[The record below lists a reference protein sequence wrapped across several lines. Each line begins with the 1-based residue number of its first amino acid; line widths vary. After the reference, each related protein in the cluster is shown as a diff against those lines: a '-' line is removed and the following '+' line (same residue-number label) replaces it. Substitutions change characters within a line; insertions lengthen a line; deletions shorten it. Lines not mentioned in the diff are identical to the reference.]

1 MAFRFSVFTLVSD
14 GLSAKY
20 GTPFTPLH
28 HFSPWNVDDDGEVV
42 QLGVL
47 DAEGEAVTGL
57 ELALFGLYNQE
68 RFLQLMRSFT
78 AFDEGADGLLK
89 RIAKPHQYFAVTKAV
104 ASTILAVESNG
115 KAGVVWHTQGSGK
128 SMEMELYANLVI
140 RAPKLLNPTI
150 IVITDRNELDGQL
163 YTGFKISRLLPEQ
176 PEQIRKRAELR
187 DELTNRV
194 SGGIYFT
201 TLQKFGRYQDER
213 EAGAEHPLLS
223 SRRNIIVVV
232 DEAHR
237 SHYDDLD
244 GYARHLRDALPHA
257 TLIAFT
263 GTPISFDDRN
273 TQEVFGEYI
282 DIYDLTRA
290 VEDGA
295 TVPVYFEPRLIKVG
309 LAKGV
314 TEEELDLAA
323 DAATAGLDD
332 AERTRIE
339 QSVAVVNAV
348 YGAPQRLTAL
358 AADLVKHWEGRREA
372 MRPLISAPGRRS
384 SSARPGK
391 SARGCTSRSSNSA
404 RIGTRPI
411 CTRVGSRSSTPVTP
425 PTPS

>member
-1 MAFRFSVFTLVSD
+1 M
-14 GLSAKY
+14 
-20 GTPFTPLH
+20 
-28 HFSPWNVDDDGEVV
+28 
-42 QLGVL
+42 
-47 DAEGEAVTGL
+47 
-57 ELALFGLYNQE
+57 
-68 RFLQLMRSFT
+68 
-78 AFDEGADGLLK
+78 
-89 RIAKPHQYFAVTKAV
+89 
-104 ASTILAVESNG
+104 
-115 KAGVVWHTQGSGK
+115 
-128 SMEMELYANLVI
+128 
-140 RAPKLLNPTI
+140 
-150 IVITDRNELDGQL
+150 
-163 YTGFKISRLLPEQ
+163 
-176 PEQIRKRAELR
+176 
-187 DELTNRV
+187 
-194 SGGIYFT
+194 
-201 TLQKFGRYQDER
+201 
-213 EAGAEHPLLS
+213 
-223 SRRNIIVVV
+223 VV

-237 SHYDDLD
+237 SHYDNLD

-358 AADLVKHWEGRREA
+358 AADLVNHWQSRSEA
-372 MRPLISAPGRRS
+372 MRPLISAPGKAMIVGATREI
-384 SSARPGK
+384 
-391 SARGCTSRSSNSA
+391 CTSRSANYAQS
-404 RIGTRPI
+404 GTRPT
-411 CTRVGSRSSTPVTP
+411 CTRAGSRSSTPVTP
-425 PTPS
+425 RTPS